1 MPRLAGGSEV
11 WNLRWARSFRPR
23 NENEFSSRVING
35 GGGVGK
41 VRVGANRLRH
51 FSWMINS
58 HGIPRL
64 ILFISFTAAYGCPRY
79 DIYPLAPFI
88 SSATLSHRPPN
99 SVFFFIISSWP
110 RYRRRR
116 HSLSLS
122 LSVLLERFPSFD
134 ATKRKKKKRKIA
146 LKNVSWN
153 IDWTS
158 IALL

>member
-1 MPRLAGGSEV
+1 MSFPLA
-11 WNLRWARSFRPR
+11 LLM
-23 NENEFSSRVING
+23 G
-35 GGGVGK
+35 GGGEE

-122 LSVLLERFPSFD
+122 VLLERFPPFD
-134 ATKRKKKKRKIA
+134 ATKRKIA